1 MQHISKSHQSLEKA
15 LIILLAFEPQNR
27 EIGTVK
33 LSEMVGLHKST
44 VSRLLKVLVAYN
56 FIQQNPQTKKFS
68 LGSANIR
75 LGQALHQ
82 SLETNLVQIAK
93 PFLDDLRDRL
103 NETVILEALSGD
115 SMIMVYLAE
124 GSRMVRLHGSIG
136 DRIPFHAASGA
147 KAFLAFCTQNIRD
160 ALLGEK
166 LPRFTNNTITD
177 PKELNLQLEEIR
189 KKGFAFDQEEVDEG
203 TSAVGAP
210 ILDYEGNPAAAI
222 VVAGPSQRIA
232 WPGDSLIVSA
242 LKETAEK
249 ISKRFFN
256 KSQY

>member
-1 MQHISKSHQSLEKA
+1 
-15 LIILLAFEPQNR
+15 
-27 EIGTVK
+27 
-33 LSEMVGLHKST
+33 
-44 VSRLLKVLVAYN
+44 
-56 FIQQNPQTKKFS
+56 
-68 LGSANIR
+68 
-75 LGQALHQ
+75 
-82 SLETNLVQIAK
+82 
-93 PFLDDLRDRL
+93 
-103 NETVILEALSGD
+103 
-115 SMIMVYLAE
+115 
-124 GSRMVRLHGSIG
+124 
-136 DRIPFHAASGA
+136 
-147 KAFLAFCTQNIRD
+147 
-160 ALLGEK
+160 
-166 LPRFTNNTITD
+166 

-210 ILDYEGNPAAAI
+210 ILDYGGNPIAAI